1 MSQIN
6 TNLAQLLGSNVQ
18 EFSGAME
25 LNALAQG
32 RVKSTFDIQV
42 KLSLKMH
49 ITYQWW
55 KSAEGKQAM
64 EYAGIVMTT
73 EEFRDIWGYK
83 KAFFSE
89 MINLGKLRENESNKI
104 SDYKSDTDNRS
115 VRGCLKFAK
124 DGGAEAEAEAEAE
137 GEAEAEAVTEEKTN
151 YIVSFAIKG
160 EHFEDGKGVSVRIAE
175 SGSVEG
181 DLEKLPKGLQKE
193 LAKLSSQ
200 IALKQP
206 NAIVETKGKGWSRSE
221 SK

>member
-55 KSAEGKQAM
+55 KSSEGKQAM

-104 SDYKSDTDNRS
+104 SDYKSDTENRS

-124 DGGAEAEAEAEAE
+124 DGGAEADESDESEGSESSTTLMTFSAKAEAL
-137 GEAEAEAVTEEKTN
+137 GTE
-151 YIVSFAIKG
+151 KG
-160 EHFEDGKGVSVRIAE
+160 TSMRWLSDGKVEGVNAQ
-175 SGSVEG
+175 SVEA
-181 DLEKLPKGLQKE
+181 LESLLE
-193 LAKLSSQ
+193 MAKAQL
-200 IALKQP
+200 
-206 NAIVETKGKGWSRSE
+206 NA
-221 SK
+221 

>member
-6 TNLAQLLGSNVQ
+6 TNFAQLLGDNVAQ
-18 EFSGAME
+18 FEGAME

-32 RVKSTFDIQV
+32 SVKSTFDIQV

-73 EEFRDIWGYK
+73 EEFRDVWGYK

-89 MINLGKLRENESNKI
+89 MINLGKLRESESNKI
-104 SDYKSDTDNRS
+104 SEYKSETENRS

-124 DGGAEAEAEAEAE
+124 DGGADAESEEEGSESSTTLMTFSAKAEALDAE
-137 GEAEAEAVTEEKTN
+137 
-151 YIVSFAIKG
+151 KG
-160 EHFEDGKGVSVRIAE
+160 ASLRLLSDGKIEGVTAQSIEA
-175 SGSVEG
+175 
-181 DLEKLPKGLQKE
+181 LEML
-193 LAKLSSQ
+193 LAKAKEQL
-200 IALKQP
+200 
-206 NAIVETKGKGWSRSE
+206 NA
-221 SK
+221 

>member
-6 TNLAQLLGSNVQ
+6 TNFAELLGDNVAQ
-18 EFSGAME
+18 FEGAME

-32 RVKSTFDIQV
+32 SVKSTFNIQV

-49 ITYQWW
+49 LTYQWW

-89 MINLGKLRENESNKI
+89 MINLGKLRESESNKI
-104 SDYKSDTDNRS
+104 SEYKSETENRS

-124 DGGAEAEAEAEAE
+124 DGGADAESEEAE
-137 GEAEAEAVTEEKTN
+137 GSESSTTLMTFSAKAEALDAEKGA
-151 YIVSFAIKG
+151 SLRLLS
-160 EHFEDGKGVSVRIAE
+160 DGKIEGVTAQSIEA
-175 SGSVEG
+175 
-181 DLEKLPKGLQKE
+181 LEML
-193 LAKLSSQ
+193 LAKAKEQL
-200 IALKQP
+200 
-206 NAIVETKGKGWSRSE
+206 NA
-221 SK
+221 

>member
-6 TNLAQLLGSNVQ
+6 RNLEELLENNVQ
-18 EFSGAME
+18 EFNGAMAMN
-25 LNALAQG
+25 LDVQTA
-32 RVKSTFDIQV
+32 VKNTFDVQV

-73 EEFRDIWGYK
+73 EDFRDIWGYK

-104 SDYKSDTDNRS
+104 SEYKAETENRS

-124 DGGAEAEAEAEAE
+124 DGGADAESEEAE
-137 GEAEAEAVTEEKTN
+137 GSESSTTLMTFSAKAEALDAEKG
-151 YIVSFAIKG
+151 SSLRLLS
-160 EHFEDGKGVSVRIAE
+160 DGKIEGVTAQSIAA
-175 SGSVEG
+175 
-181 DLEKLPKGLQKE
+181 LEML
-193 LAKLSSQ
+193 LAKAREQLNS
-200 IALKQP
+200 
-206 NAIVETKGKGWSRSE
+206 
-221 SK
+221 

>member
-6 TNLAQLLGSNVQ
+6 TNFAQLLGDNVQ
-18 EFSGAME
+18 EFNGAME

-32 RVKSTFDIQV
+32 SVKSTFDIQV

-73 EEFRDIWGYK
+73 EEFRDVWGYK

-89 MINLGKLRENESNKI
+89 MINLGKLRESESNKI
-104 SDYKSDTDNRS
+104 SEYKSETENRS

-124 DGGAEAEAEAEAE
+124 DGGADAESEEEGSESSTTLMTFSAKAEALDS
-137 GEAEAEAVTEEKTN
+137 EKGA
-151 YIVSFAIKG
+151 SLRLLS
-160 EHFEDGKGVSVRIAE
+160 DGKIEGVTAQSIEA
-175 SGSVEG
+175 
-181 DLEKLPKGLQKE
+181 LEML
-193 LAKLSSQ
+193 LAKAKEQL
-200 IALKQP
+200 
-206 NAIVETKGKGWSRSE
+206 NA
-221 SK
+221 

>member
-6 TNLAQLLGSNVQ
+6 TNFAQLLGDNVQ
-18 EFSGAME
+18 EFNGAME

-32 RVKSTFDIQV
+32 SVKSTFDIQV

-49 ITYQWW
+49 LTYQWW

-104 SDYKSDTDNRS
+104 SEYKADTENRS

-124 DGGAEAEAEAEAE
+124 DGSADAESEEAE
-137 GEAEAEAVTEEKTN
+137 GSESSTTLMTFSAKAEALDAEKGA
-151 YIVSFAIKG
+151 SLRLLS
-160 EHFEDGKGVSVRIAE
+160 DGKIEGVTAQSIEA
-175 SGSVEG
+175 
-181 DLEKLPKGLQKE
+181 LEML
-193 LAKLSSQ
+193 LAKAKEQLNS
-200 IALKQP
+200 
-206 NAIVETKGKGWSRSE
+206 
-221 SK
+221 

>member
-6 TNLAQLLGSNVQ
+6 TNFAQLLGDNVAQ
-18 EFSGAME
+18 FEGAME

-32 RVKSTFDIQV
+32 SVKSTFDIQV

-73 EEFRDIWGYK
+73 EEFRDVWGYK

-89 MINLGKLRENESNKI
+89 MINLGKLRESESNKI
-104 SDYKSDTDNRS
+104 SEYKSETENRS

-124 DGGAEAEAEAEAE
+124 DGGADAESEEEGSESSTTLMTFSAKAEALDAE
-137 GEAEAEAVTEEKTN
+137 
-151 YIVSFAIKG
+151 KG
-160 EHFEDGKGVSVRIAE
+160 ASLRLLSDGKIEGVNARSIEA
-175 SGSVEG
+175 
-181 DLEKLPKGLQKE
+181 LEML
-193 LAKLSSQ
+193 LAKAKEQL
-200 IALKQP
+200 
-206 NAIVETKGKGWSRSE
+206 NA
-221 SK
+221 